1 MPVTIKDVARE
12 AGVSI
17 STVSRVIND
26 MPGISEATTLR
37 VKEIM
42 RRLEY
47 APNSRAAG
55 LARKSARCI
64 AFWPSSKSLS
74 HTPIRTFLTSCAG
87 FRRH

>member
-47 APNSRAAG
+47 APLS
-55 LARKSARCI
+55 
-64 AFWPSSKSLS
+64 WPSSKSLS

>member
-17 STVSRVIND
+17 STVSKVIND

-37 VKEIM
+37 VKEVM
-42 RRLEY
+42 RRLDY

-64 AFWPSSKSLS
+64 AFSCGSRATYTGFIVRGSS
-74 HTPIRTFLTSCAG
+74 PV
-87 FRRH
+87 

>member
-55 LARKSARCI
+55 LARKSALS
-64 AFWPSSKSLS
+64 WPSSKSLS